1 MPIKT
6 KQKLPCLYRSKVIY
20 DFIKVQQAF
29 AVSSL
34 SILIKAISHN
44 LP

>member
-1 MPIKT
+1 MLIET
-6 KQKLPCLYRSKVIY
+6 KQQFPCLYRSKVVY

-29 AVSSL
+29 AVSSF
-34 SILIKAISHN
+34 SILKAISHN